1 MEFGAV
7 EFNEPSLVWYFR
19 SRLKTFMTLLDRK
32 NVDSFMAEEG
42 PRLAI
47 LPTAAAEKIF
57 PSPPPEWK
65 VYTTRGFN
73 AVKGKR
79 SDLTLILKPE

>member
-1 MEFGAV
+1 
-7 EFNEPSLVWYFR
+7 
-19 SRLKTFMTLLDRK
+19 MTLLDRN

-42 PRLAI
+42 PRFVI
-47 LPTAAAEKIF
+47 LPTDAATNIF
-57 PSPPPEWK
+57 PNPPSDWK
-65 VYTTRGFN
+65 MFSTRGFN